1 MTAPNVV
8 RIAILKFNFSQTAS
22 KTEVPSQAA
31 ARVKRVKKSAN
42 QFARGGRVAK
52 TRPKTY
58 AERMDV
64 RLGRVIGVATAEAVG

>member
-1 MTAPNVV
+1 MDSLFS
-8 RIAILKFNFSQTAS
+8 ILNILFFQAAN

-31 ARVKRVKKSAN
+31 ARVKRVKKYAN

-52 TRPKTY
+52 TWPKTY

-64 RLGRVIGVATAEAVG
+64 RLGRVIGIATAEAVG